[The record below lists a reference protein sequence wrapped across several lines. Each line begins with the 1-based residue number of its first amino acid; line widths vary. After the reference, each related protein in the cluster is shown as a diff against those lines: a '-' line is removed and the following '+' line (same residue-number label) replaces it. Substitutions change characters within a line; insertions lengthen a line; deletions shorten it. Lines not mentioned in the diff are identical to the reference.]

1 MMSTTICSR
10 KCSKCI
16 ISKLFRI
23 IINLSIILILVL
35 LINLELNA
43 LDKDLMDNFLVKLK
57 NETDDEKL
65 KEIIL
70 DILDNVA
77 DIKFTI
83 NLIKIVDESLHL
95 RLVELLRQIKIDN
108 MNMLRHEFWKLAK
121 VRLLS

>member
-1 MMSTTICSR
+1 
-10 KCSKCI
+10 
-16 ISKLFRI
+16 
-23 IINLSIILILVL
+23 
-35 LINLELNA
+35 
-43 LDKDLMDNFLVKLK
+43 MDNFLVKLK